1 MNEKKLSL
9 TVFGIIKKGLKEEA
23 KEPGFDLDK
32 AIDNKKTILLQM
44 GYSSTD
50 VEEKMTTLKE
60 YFIKGKNKGNG
71 IPFKYDVLIENP
83 TKRKVIDRI
92 NGIIKTELKG
102 KPFNFGTIVKYY
114 LKKEFESQVTEE
126 ELENYCKE
134 VLLDL
139 AQKGIICGVSGGELP
154 TGVFIYS
161 EKTTQLGGRDDR

>member
-32 AIDNKKTILLQM
+32 AIDNEKTNLLQL
-44 GYSSTD
+44 GYSPKD
-50 VEEKMTTLKE
+50 VEKQMTKLKE
-60 YFIKGKNKGNG
+60 YFSNGKNKWNG
-71 IPFKYDVLIENP
+71 IPFKYDVLIENS
-83 TKRKVIDRI
+83 TKRVVIDRI
-92 NGIIKTELKG
+92 EGIIKTELKG
-102 KPFNFGTIVKYY
+102 KPFSFGTIVKYY

-134 VLLDL
+134 ALLDL

-154 TGVFIYS
+154 TGSYIYV
-161 EKTTQLGGRDDR
+161 EKTTKLGEIGDR